1 MFRYLALIFAGAA
14 AFAADDPWA
23 KVKELKSGTEI
34 RIYKKG
40 GGAPLIGKVDEARD
54 ENLTVVLKNEQVTIE
69 KNAIDRLD
77 FRPAKPGG
85 RVTTETKTTRN
96 ETVDPKPPAGMAHG
110 APVPGGASSSTSVSF
125 GGKPDFEVLYR
136 RPPQKK

>member
-1 MFRYLALIFAGAA
+1 MLRCLTLLVIGAA
-14 AFAADDPWA
+14 AFAAEDPWA

-40 GGAPLIGKVDEARD
+40 ADSPLTAKLDEARD

-69 KNAIDRLD
+69 RDSIDRLD
-77 FRPAKPGG
+77 YRPVKPGG
-85 RVTTETKTTRN
+85 RVTAETKTKT
-96 ETVDPKPPAGMAHG
+96 EAPDAKPAAGMSHG
-110 APVPGGASSSTSVSF
+110 APVPGSSSSTSVSF

-136 RPPQKK
+136 RPPLKK